1 MSMQYKKVHPL
12 DSQDVMHTMEHE
24 SSQFMDIAE
33 YEGDKKALKQLKSVE
48 YHDKEIQTISSIKG
62 FKDMMIEA
70 HSKTPVSVDAF
81 YKDFRARKN
90 MVSGNFSEDFLLTR
104 NHLKCVCSSNF
115 DLISQT
121 ELLLIHISSYS
132 GKCGWQKNLYTNHNN

>member
-1 MSMQYKKVHPL
+1 MQYKKVHPL

-24 SSQFMDIAE
+24 SNQFMDIAE

-48 YHDKEIQTISSIKG
+48 YHSKENQTISSIKC

-81 YKDFRARKN
+81 YKDFRARKD
-90 MVSGNFSEDFLLTR
+90 MVSGNFSKDFLLTS
-104 NHLKCVCSSNF
+104 NLLEYVCLSNF
-115 DLISQT
+115 DLIS
-121 ELLLIHISSYS
+121 
-132 GKCGWQKNLYTNHNN
+132 